1 MGAKL
6 RKFANLRC
14 EQALFPRTCR
24 SSQSADRTMTKA
36 RQCCGAKVLVVED
49 EALIGEMIGE
59 ALSDSGFEVCVA
71 ADASEALEHL
81 AEGFTPD
88 VLFTDINLPGDM
100 DGSLLAFAARK
111 LCPDLPVVYASAAWD
126 ALNNIRTVPGSLFVS
141 KPYSPRTICS
151 LMTRLTSAP
160 AAA

>member
-1 MGAKL
+1 MSVLRREVGAMM
-6 RKFANLRC
+6 
-14 EQALFPRTCR
+14 ET
-24 SSQSADRTMTKA
+24 SQS
-36 RQCCGAKVLVVED
+36 CGAKVLVVED
-49 EALIGEMIGE
+49 EELISEMIGE

-71 ADASEALEHL
+71 ADANEALEHL
-81 AEGFTPD
+81 AEGFEPD

-126 ALNNIRTVPGSLFVS
+126 ALNNIRTVPGSVFVP
-141 KPYSPRTICS
+141 KPYSPRNICS
-151 LMTRLTSAP
+151 LLARMAATP